1 MTNKPNVCVQIEQDL
16 IAAATGEAEP
26 AVTRHVHDH
35 IGRCAPCGGEYAR
48 YRALE
53 HALGTWRQKPQA
65 AAGLED
71 ARKRLEIRLG
81 DLKKRT
87 FTYRVFPSPL
97 GNILIATSE
106 QGVSLVEYLG
116 RAKSVAASRLHRMHG
131 VEVIED
137 GDELEALHREL
148 LEYLA
153 GRRTR
158 LGWPLDLRLARSDFH
173 RTVLRA
179 TSEIPYGALMSYAG
193 VACEVGRPSATRAVA
208 QALRWNPLPI
218 VIPCH
223 RVVGA
228 TGNLTGYSGDK
239 IGLKQRLLSTEGVH
253 IEHGHEMPQVNPD
266 AMYVGEP
273 NDRWYC
279 LPTCP
284 SLETLAHPRRLVF
297 FGTKQRAEGAGREP
311 CDTCRPDLHPLAS

>member
-1 MTNKPNVCVQIEQDL
+1 MNPKPHVCVQIEQDL

-26 AVTRHVHDH
+26 TVTRRVQDHV
-35 IGRCAPCGGEYAR
+35 GLCAPCGGEYAR

-53 HALGTWRQKPQA
+53 HALGSWRRAPLAPA
-65 AAGLED
+65 ALED
-71 ARKRLEIRLG
+71 ARQRLESNLG
-81 DLKKRT
+81 DLKRRT

-97 GNILIATSE
+97 GNILIAASE

-116 RAKSVAASRLHRMHG
+116 RAKSVSHSRLGRLPG
-131 VEVIED
+131 VEAIED
-137 GDELEALHREL
+137 GEELEGLHREL

-153 GRRTR
+153 GRRNR
-158 LGWPLDLRLARSDFH
+158 LGWPLDLRLARSEFH

-179 TSEIPYGALMSYAG
+179 TSAIPYGALMSYSG
-193 VACEVGRPSATRAVA
+193 VACEVGKPAATRAVA

-223 RVVGA
+223 RVVGC
-228 TGNLTGYSGDK
+228 TGNLVGYAGDK
-239 IGLKQRLLSTEGVH
+239 LTLKERLLSTEG
-253 IEHGHEMPQVNPD
+253 IRIKHGKDTARVNPL

-279 LPTCP
+279 LPTCR
-284 SLETLAHPRRLVF
+284 SLESLAHPRRLVF

-311 CDTCRPDLHPLAS
+311 CDSCRPDLHPLAS